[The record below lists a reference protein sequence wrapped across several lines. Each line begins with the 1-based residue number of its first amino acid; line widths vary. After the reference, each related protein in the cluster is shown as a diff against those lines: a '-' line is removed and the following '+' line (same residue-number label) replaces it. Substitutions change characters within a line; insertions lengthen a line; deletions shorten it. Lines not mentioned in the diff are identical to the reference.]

1 MTDDGLCPG
10 CSGDCPACGR
20 HIGALDWQDRAQ
32 TAEAEVARMRATVPP
47 ELAQWQLKYAKL
59 EAELAVVDDDRADL
73 VNLLRKLAATFG
85 ATNWT
90 EAVDF
95 AIEAKAEVA
104 RLEAE
109 VKRLREA
116 LQELYDQLT

>member
-1 MTDDGLCPG
+1 MPVTTAPRECTDTKV
-10 CSGDCPACGR
+10 R
-20 HIGALDWQDRAQ
+20 
-32 TAEAEVARMRATVPP
+32 
-47 ELAQWQLKYAKL
+47 QLLRSIERDY

-95 AIEAKAEVA
+95 WRWTVQHHQRRI
-104 RLEAE
+104 RQTPFY
-109 VKRLREA
+109 RSLR
-116 LQELYDQLT
+116 